1 MQIATLKHKKIKL
14 TILTVLVIVFI
25 ASALIEPILVNNKK
39 ESWGETSKELAF
51 RQSQKIQDAFDVKSS
66 NLISRIRKIKSS
78 LRMLNEE
85 KRLTQKNIFEE
96 ILSKEFSRYS
106 IQITNSQ
113 LKLIAWNSDPVAD
126 SIYLYQNKGLKG
138 QTFFVKKKLKQYLS
152 LIDFLELQNQS
163 FWIVVSCP
171 ISELALPTK
180 VNLERISFLDSLRQA
195 LSTDIDL
202 LLGSNSKAKQDGR
215 LYSVPILNNFKN
227 KIGVVSFLKPA
238 LDLQV
243 ASLKNWLQQLQ
254 NILLLLFAWLL
265 SLEIVI
271 TIRRSNSRLLKFALL
286 SMVIL
291 SNRVLLFFL
300 EIPSGLISNSLSDAS
315 NFSSRFGSGMVRSPL
330 EFFVTAV
337 LFLIISLYGYRQIID
352 YYKSQR
358 GNGKTS
364 LLADSAGVVI
374 AVFMYLLLW
383 RGFGASIRSVIFDST
398 IRYFKEFALIP
409 SPAVFLMCVNI
420 LILGF
425 TIFLSSLAL
434 LVFVHRILSKRIG
447 TNEWKYLVVLFFVV
461 QILGYVFDRTQAQP
475 QGTDLIRVFFF
486 TFSFAILYF
495 LIAGNK
501 EILFRYFLYSLA
513 SSIISVSLLTYY
525 NSQLEKESLKNSA
538 YDLVRVNEEQVQF
551 ILYQTLIE
559 AKNNSVLHE
568 DLKTGS
574 DYSSTAFSI
583 WMKSLLY
590 REGINA
596 TITLYDVQKN
606 SLGSFSSS
614 DESDLEN
621 SSVHLDTN
629 KDIQIIPQQSPFSVG
644 KKIAGVLTIREADKI
659 LGFLSITAII
669 NSNHFR
675 QESLPKILIPERVG
689 ILSAVD
695 YDNLKIYELMNKELV
710 RSSKGSELNDENV
723 RRILGAPFDHFG
735 ETWLELEI
743 NGEMNLLFLIKNT
756 TVQGE
761 KILAIARE
769 NKNFTWNLSDFF
781 KIFFIHTVVIFIIS
795 LFLWLVNLQKRITY
809 SISFRAKLITAFLII
824 SVVPLFLIAAY
835 IRNLTEEK
843 NSQTLAKLMIEN
855 INQIKNYVEPYLIS
869 SDVNQKLIFEKAS
882 RELNKKFSV
891 YSING
896 EVFSSNPSLYEAGL
910 FGEKLNSEA
919 YMNLISNKNNFY
931 LGKEE
936 VQGEKINSA
945 FGVVRAAAG
954 VLVIEVN
961 DMLNKSSLPLSEF
974 ELDVFLFGVFSFALI
989 IIIVISTILSGQISY
1004 PIKKLTAAT
1013 RAVSNGDLSAGVSIN
1028 SKGEL
1033 GELASGFNMMVQKIR
1048 QNQIDIA
1055 QFEREE
1061 AWREMAKQVA
1071 HEIKNPLT
1079 PMKLSVQQLITAYED
1094 KSPKFNSIFEKVTA
1108 TIISQIETL
1117 KNIASEFSN
1126 FARMPS
1132 ANLVKLNIVPV
1143 ITEVINLYSEQKSS
1157 LEFVCREKEIIVVA
1171 DSDHLKRTLVNLIR
1185 NAWQAGAAKIE
1196 IKVISSAGFCSIRV
1210 TDDGKGI
1217 DRENLP
1223 KIFEENYTTKI
1234 TGMGLGLSMAKK
1246 YIESIN
1252 GKIAVEKTDSSGTT
1266 FLISIPLAQ

>member
-96 ILSKEFSRYS
+96 ILKKEFSRYS
-106 IQITNSQ
+106 IQINNSQ

-126 SIYLYQNKGLKG
+126 SIYLYRNKGLKG

-227 KIGVVSFLKPA
+227 KIGVDSFLKPA

-243 ASLKNWLQQLQ
+243 ASLKAWLQQLQ
-254 NILLLLFAWLL
+254 NILLLLFSWLL
-265 SLEIVI
+265 SHEIVI
-271 TIRRSNSRLLKFALL
+271 TIRRSNSRLLKFTLL

-337 LFLIISLYGYRQIID
+337 SFLIISLYGYRQIID

-374 AVFMYLLLW
+374 AVFLYLLLW

-434 LVFVHRILSKRIG
+434 LVFMHRILLKRIG
-447 TNEWKYLVVLFFVV
+447 TNEWKYLVALFFVV

-513 SSIISVSLLTYY
+513 SSIIAVSLLTYY

-559 AKNNSVLHE
+559 AKNNSALHE
-568 DLKTGS
+568 D
-574 DYSSTAFSI
+574 
-583 WMKSLLY
+583 
-590 REGINA
+590 
-596 TITLYDVQKN
+596 
-606 SLGSFSSS
+606 
-614 DESDLEN
+614 
-621 SSVHLDTN
+621 LDTN
-629 KDIQIIPQQSPFSVG
+629 KDIQIIPQQSTFSVG
-644 KKIAGVLTIREADKI
+644 KKVAGVLTIRDADKI
-659 LGFLSITAII
+659 LGYLSITAII

-743 NGEMNLLFLIKNT
+743 NSEMNLLFLIKNT

-945 FGVVRAAAG
+945 FGVIHAANV
-954 VLVIEVN
+954 VLVVEVN

-1157 LEFVCREKEIIVVA
+1157 LEFVCREKEIVVVA

-1196 IKVISSAGFCSIRV
+1196 IRVISSVGFCSIRV

-1252 GKIAVEKTDSSGTT
+1252 GKIVVEKTDSSGTT

>member
-1 MQIATLKHKKIKL
+1 MQIAPLNQKKIKL
-14 TILTVLVIVFI
+14 TILTALVIAFI
-25 ASALIEPILVNNKK
+25 ASALIEPILVNNTK
-39 ESWGETSKELAF
+39 ESWGEASKELAF
-51 RQSQKIQDAFDVKSS
+51 RQSQKIQDAVDVKSS
-66 NLISRIRKIKSS
+66 NLISLIQRVKDS
-78 LRMLNEE
+78 LRKLGED
-85 KRLTQKNIFEE
+85 KRLSQKSIFEV
-96 ILSKEFSRYS
+96 ILKKEFSQYS
-106 IQITNSQ
+106 IQINDSQ

-126 SIYLYQNKGLKG
+126 SIDLSNSKELKG

-152 LIDFLELQNQS
+152 LIDFVELPDQA
-163 FWIVVSCP
+163 FLIVVSYP
-171 ISELALPTK
+171 INELALPTK
-180 VNLERISFLDSLRQA
+180 KNLERISFVDSLRQS
-195 LSTDIDL
+195 LNTDFDL
-202 LLGSNSKAKQDGR
+202 AFGSNSKARQDGR
-215 LYSVPILNNFKN
+215 LYSTPVLNNFKN
-227 KIGVVSFLKPA
+227 KIGVASLIKPA
-238 LDLQV
+238 LDLQI
-243 ASLKNWLQQLQ
+243 ASLKNLFRIVQS
-254 NILLLLFAWLL
+254 ILILLFAWLL
-265 SLEIVI
+265 TYQLIKP
-271 TIRRSNSRLLKFALL
+271 IRNVKFRLGKFILL
-286 SMVIL
+286 SFLIL
-291 SNRVLLFFL
+291 GNRVLLFFL
-300 EIPSGLISNSLSDAS
+300 EIPSGWINNSLSDAS
-315 NFSSRFGSGMVRSPL
+315 NFSSQFGNGMVRSPL

-337 LFLIISLYGYRQIID
+337 SFLIISLYGYRQLIN
-352 YYKSQR
+352 YYKSQ
-358 GNGKTS
+358 NGSEKRN
-364 LLADSAGVVI
+364 LLADCAGVVV
-374 AVFMYLLLW
+374 AVFMCLLLW

-420 LILGF
+420 LLLGF
-425 TIFLSSLAL
+425 TIFISSLAL
-434 LVFVHRILSKRIG
+434 LVFVHKILTKRINK
-447 TNEWKYLVVLFFVV
+447 NEWKYLVLLFFVV
-461 QILGYVFDRTQAQP
+461 QILGYVFDRAQAQP

-486 TFSFAILYF
+486 TFSFAILFF
-495 LIAGNK
+495 LIARNK

-513 SSIISVSLLTYY
+513 SSIIAVSLLTYY

-559 AKNNSVLHE
+559 AKNNSVLYE
-568 DLKTGS
+568 SLKTGG
-574 DYSSTAFSI
+574 DYSSTAFSV

-596 TITLYDVQKN
+596 AITLYDVQKN
-606 SLGSFSSS
+606 TLGSFSSS
-614 DESDLEN
+614 DESVVEN
-621 SSVHLDTN
+621 NSLHFN
-629 KDIQIIPQQSPFSVG
+629 PGRDIQIIPQQSTFSEG
-644 KKIAGVLTIREADKI
+644 KKIAGVLTIRDADII
-659 LGFLSITAII
+659 LGYLSITAII

-695 YDNLKIYELMNKELV
+695 YDNLKIYELMNRQLV
-710 RSSKGSELNDENV
+710 RASKGSELNDENV
-723 RRILGAPFDHFG
+723 RLILDAPFDHFG

-756 TVQGE
+756 TAQGE

-781 KIFFIHTVVIFIIS
+781 KIFFIHSVVIFLVS
-795 LFLWLVNLQKRITY
+795 LFLWLINLRKRMSY
-809 SISFRAKLITAFLII
+809 SISFRTKLITAFLII

-843 NSQTLAKLMIEN
+843 NSQTLSKLMIEN
-855 INQIKNYVEPYLIS
+855 INQIKNYVEPYLVR
-869 SDVNQKLIFEKAS
+869 SDVDQKLIFEKAS
-882 RELNKKFSV
+882 RELNKNFSV
-891 YSING
+891 YSIEG
-896 EVFSSNPSLYEAGL
+896 EVFSSNPSLYQAGIL
-910 FGEKLNSEA
+910 GEKLNSEA
-919 YMNLISNKNNFY
+919 YVNLISNKNNFY

-945 FGVVRAAAG
+945 FGLLQSASG
-954 VLVIEVN
+954 VLVVELN
-961 DMLNKSSLPLSEF
+961 DMLNKSSLPLSEL

-989 IIIVISTILSGQISY
+989 IIIIISTVLSGQISS
-1004 PIKKLTAAT
+1004 PIKKLTTAT
-1013 RAVSNGDLSAGVSIN
+1013 RAVSNGDLSVEVSTN

-1048 QNQIDIA
+1048 QNQLDIA

-1126 FARMPS
+1126 FARMPR
-1132 ANLVKLNIVPV
+1132 ANLEKLNIVPV
-1143 ITEVINLYSEQKSS
+1143 ITEVINLYSEQKNS
-1157 LEFVCREKEIIVVA
+1157 LEFVCSEKEINVVA

-1185 NAWQAGAAKIE
+1185 NAMQANATKIE
-1196 IKVISSAGFCSIRV
+1196 INAAITEGFCSV
-1210 TDDGKGI
+1210 NVSDNGKGI
-1217 DRENLP
+1217 ESEDLP

-1246 YIESIN
+1246 YIESLN
-1252 GKIAVEKTDSSGTT
+1252 GKITVEKTDSNGTT
-1266 FLISIPLAQ
+1266 FLILIPLAQ